1 MAYIAIT
8 GCIITPPMISL
19 QLLLG
24 LFPLSMHI
32 QAEVTICMKQFKHL
46 EHWKTFSDY
55 LTGKNL
61 NRDFG
66 ASFAEYAM

>member
-1 MAYIAIT
+1 MAYIAMT
-8 GCIITPPMISL
+8 GCIITTPTISL
-19 QLLLG
+19 QFLLG

-32 QAEVTICMKQFKHL
+32 QAEVTICMKRFKYL

-55 LTGKNL
+55 LTGKKL
-61 NRDFG
+61 NRDLG